1 MFLTYGYGCLPV
13 RVRISP
19 YGYPYPYELPALGVF
34 TAGNSWGFQRHVFLL
49 ALQWGPVQVSVR
61 TAGEWF
67 SPYGYPYPYELPGC
81 WATFS
86 LKWPL
91 RFVRSYGH

>member
-13 RVRISP
+13 RVRVSP

-49 ALQWGPVQVSVR
+49 GLQGVR
-61 TAGEWF
+61 
-67 SPYGYPYPYELPGC
+67 SRYPYGPPESGFRRTDIRIRTNSRG
-81 WATFS
+81 AG
-86 LKWPL
+86 PL
-91 RFVRSYGH
+91 FR